1 MLKNIILAAY
11 QFFIDACQN
20 AQDYHNL
27 IGLSSKLLMSH
38 EEWDTIDLE
47 LNEEYT
53 FFYGAHRDI
62 LCPASAED
70 FEEMA
75 ALLA

>member
-11 QFFIDACQN
+11 QFFIDACRN

-27 IGLSSKLLMSH
+27 IGLSSKPLMSH
-38 EEWDTIDLE
+38 EEWETIDLE
-47 LNEEYT
+47 LNEEYI
-53 FFYGAHRDI
+53 FFYHAHHDI
-62 LCPASAED
+62 LCPVSAED

-75 ALLA
+75 ALFA